1 MFLAKIK
8 FASALFVTMTFLGV
22 SPLLFDDLALAQE
35 KQPAKQA
42 EGPLSGQV
50 SAEDTKHDL
59 AWVEKRI
66 QAWQP
71 TKEERRFDQIGWAK
85 DLPEALRLGK
95 EKGRPIF
102 VFTHKGHMQFGRC

>member
-1 MFLAKIK
+1 MFLSRSK
-8 FASALFVTMTFLGV
+8 FASALFLVLSIG
-22 SPLLFDDLALAQE
+22 SSLSGDLALAQE
-35 KQPAKQA
+35 KQPNK
-42 EGPLSGQV
+42 ETKGPGSDTA
-50 SAEDTKHDL
+50 SAQDKNHDL

-66 QAWQP
+66 QDWQP
-71 TKEERRFDQIGWAK
+71 TKDERRFDQIGWAK

>member
-1 MFLAKIK
+1 MN
-8 FASALFVTMTFLGV
+8 MTK
-22 SPLLFDDLALAQE
+22 SITQSTLALLIVGLTALISFGQ
-35 KQPAKQA
+35 
-42 EGPLSGQV
+42 EGPTTEAPPKAL
-50 SAEDTKHDL
+50 DKPHDL

-66 QAWQP
+66 QDWQP
-71 TKEERRFDQIGWAK
+71 TKDERRFDQIGWAK

>member
-1 MFLAKIK
+1 MTT
-8 FASALFVTMTFLGV
+8 SGVTRST
-22 SPLLFDDLALAQE
+22 LALLIVGLMTLLSFGQEVPTKEAPSKAQD
-35 KQPAKQA
+35 K
-42 EGPLSGQV
+42 
-50 SAEDTKHDL
+50 THDL

-66 QAWQP
+66 QDWQP
-71 TKEERRFDQIGWAK
+71 TKDERRFDQIGWAK